1 MVNSFYWMLSDK
13 SYAISFRG
21 YYISKEALWN
31 QIRTKANPYMDYM
44 GMQNDL
50 RRDFLNSLNGHG
62 DAMFNN
68 RASFD
73 SYGNIWR
80 SDVTVKAMGGR
91 YDSKGRSGNRGREID
106 VDTYVQ
112 ELFKGC
118 ADAIIKLNK
127 VDLNGVYVK

>member
-1 MVNSFYWMLSDK
+1 
-13 SYAISFRG
+13 
-21 YYISKEALWN
+21 
-31 QIRTKANPYMDYM
+31 
-44 GMQNDL
+44 
-50 RRDFLNSLNGHG
+50 
-62 DAMFNN
+62 
-68 RASFD
+68 
-73 SYGNIWR
+73 
-80 SDVTVKAMGGR
+80 MGGR